1 MIGSGARSTVIA
13 GLLFAATAIG
23 SSNVSAADKITLR
36 LHHFN
41 SPVGGAHLKF
51 LKPWSERINAKA
63 DGKMEI
69 KVYPA
74 MQLGG
79 KSRDLY
85 NQARDGFVDMIWTVP
100 GYTANRFPKTEVFS
114 LPFIPGNAEQTSQAY
129 YEFAG
134 MHLADEYADTV
145 PVMYHVSPSTGI
157 YSTKPI
163 VKLEDL
169 EGMKLRAPGRGAG
182 AGFKE
187 IGARAIGMP
196 MPQVPEALQ
205 RGVIDAV
212 FTSWAVNKTFKL
224 FEATKYNVHLSGVS
238 TTPFIL
244 TANKASWSK
253 LPADM
258 QKIIRDESTIKLAAE
273 LGSIWDADDIAGRAN
288 AEKSSTTY
296 EPKGADLAKW
306 KSVMQPVIDQWIA
319 DMKEKGVDG
328 AKLVADAWALV
339 AKYGKTD

>member
-1 MIGSGARSTVIA
+1 MVANMRKGILAAGTVA
-13 GLLFAATAIG
+13 MATVLGLGAATA
-23 SSNVSAADKITLR
+23 AEKITLR

-41 SPVGGAHLKF
+41 SPVGGAHVKF
-51 LKPWSERINAKA
+51 MQPWSERINAKA
-63 DGKMEI
+63 GDRMEI

-114 LPFIPGNAEQTSQAY
+114 LPFVSGNAEQTSQAY

-134 MHLADEYADTV
+134 MHLMDEYSDTV
-145 PVMYHVSPSTGI
+145 PVMFHVSPSTGI

-163 VKLEDL
+163 VKLDDL
-169 EGMKLRAPGRGAG
+169 KGLKLRAPGRGAG
-182 AGFKE
+182 AGFKA
-187 IGARAIGMP
+187 IGANVIGMP

-224 FEATKYNVHLSGVS
+224 FEATSHNVELSGVS

-244 TANKASWSK
+244 TANKASWEK
-253 LPADM
+253 LPAEM
-258 QKIIRDESTIKLAAE
+258 QKIIREESTIELAAQ
-273 LGSIWDADDIAGRAN
+273 LGRIWDADDVAGREN
-288 AEKSSTTY
+288 AEKTSKTF
-296 EPKGADLAKW
+296 EPKGAELEQW
-306 KSVMQPVIDQWIA
+306 KNIMQPVIDEWIA
-319 DMKEKGVDG
+319 EMKGKGVDG
-328 AKLVADAWALV
+328 AKLVADAKALV
-339 AKYGKTD
+339 AKYSKTN